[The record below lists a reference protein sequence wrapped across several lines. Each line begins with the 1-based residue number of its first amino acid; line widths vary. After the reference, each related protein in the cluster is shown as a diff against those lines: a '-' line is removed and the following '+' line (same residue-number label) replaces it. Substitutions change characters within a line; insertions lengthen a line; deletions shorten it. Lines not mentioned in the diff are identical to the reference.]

1 MHSAGTIWHRRE
13 VIRYG
18 EEEKGEE
25 EGQEESSEEEGQE
38 KSSEEEDQEKSYEEK
53 SQEESSEEEDQEK
66 SYEEESQ
73 EKKEEIGRRK
83 RYGGFVGSKRREVN
97 QRCCRGT
104 LLSLWFSKSRDGI
117 QQATLACVNGRSSRH
132 GGIFHFFYAYR

>member
-18 EEEKGEE
+18 KEEKGEKESSEE

-38 KSSEEEDQEKSYEEK
+38 KSSEEEDQEKSYE
-53 SQEESSEEEDQEK
+53 EK

-117 QQATLACVNGRSSRH
+117 QQARLACVNGRSSRH
-132 GGIFHFFYAYR
+132 GGIFHFFYTYR